1 MLTTGGE
8 KSSGA
13 RKLGVISDTHGQ
25 AEFLLPAI
33 EILASQQVD
42 TVLHCGDIGST
53 QIVRLLSR
61 WPTHYVLGNC
71 DHDRDATKL
80 MEAMEGLGH
89 TLHGRFA
96 DLTLGGRRIALLHG
110 DNTLRLL
117 EVIEGG
123 EFDLVCSGHTHV
135 AACQRRGRTV
145 VLNPGAL
152 YRANPHT
159 IAVVDLADMKVTPL
173 VVS

>member
-1 MLTTGGE
+1 MLTAGGE
-8 KSSGA
+8 KSSGTG
-13 RKLGVISDTHGQ
+13 KLGVLGDTHGQ
-25 AEFLLPAI
+25 AEFLLPAL

-42 TVLHCGDIGST
+42 AVLHCGDIGST

-71 DHDRDATKL
+71 DYDRDAPKL
-80 MEAMEGLGH
+80 AAAMEGLGH

-110 DNTLRLL
+110 DDTRRLL
-117 EVIEGG
+117 EVVEGG

-135 AACQRRGRTV
+135 ASCQRRGGTV

-159 IAVVDLADMKVTPL
+159 IAIVDLAVMKVTPL